1 MIVFNNRGMRLD
13 LYLSQCYSVLYI
25 KENPNMKES
34 SVAITSCYGIS
45 LLCNSVYNVDYIRPV
60 LCLYM
65 YMYLFYLVI
74 P

>member
-13 LYLSQCYSVLYI
+13 LYLSQCCNVLYI

-45 LLCNSVYNVDYIRPV
+45 PLCNSVYNVDYICPV
-60 LCLYM
+60 LCLY
-65 YMYLFYLVI
+65 LFCLVI